1 MVSLLSIFFT
11 ADSGTSQRITKMEK
25 FIFDRLQ
32 HSVDILAGRRI
43 SVGAS
48 RPSFG
53 GLSPLMGETS
63 PMLGGDTAEFGDLGF
78 FSSETRSKIQKSA
91 SMLFA

>member
-1 MVSLLSIFFT
+1 
-11 ADSGTSQRITKMEK
+11 MEK

-32 HSVDILAGRRI
+32 HSVDILAGRRT
-43 SVGAS
+43 SAGAS

-63 PMLGGDTAEFGDLGF
+63 PILDSAEFGDLGF